1 MARSDDIVLDNI
13 SSVANGKVATR
24 NHQEESKEEDFEYVI
39 VPPDGGWGW
48 FIVAASFMGL
58 FFSDGIVYSFG
69 LIQRELELVFHE
81 RSEKVAWIFSIQTGV
96 SLLSGKADQ
105 QLLYLIIN
113 SK

>member
-1 MARSDDIVLDNI
+1 MARSDDIVLDNL
-13 SSVANGKVATR
+13 SSVAFRKVATR
-24 NHQEESKEEDFEYVI
+24 NHSEESKEDDFEYVF

-58 FFSDGIVYSFG
+58 FISDGIVYSFG